1 MVNLT
6 AKGRP
11 RPTYSRAQKQQAL
24 MVLAFHNGNTG
35 AAYRQLEEEGGD
47 NVPSRQTLDGWKAKE
62 AQLYQDC
69 INHLDAQ
76 VIPEIDRNLRLG
88 IAVGNEALEQL
99 HAELRAGRVEAK
111 DLSTISRNASV
122 SMGIATEKSQL
133 LKGGATERVEHV
145 EPTWLLEQMAQ
156 LAAQQ
161 APRQIADA
169 DITAEEEDDG

>member
-1 MVNLT
+1 MVNLVS
-6 AKGRP
+6 KGKK
-11 RPTYSRAQKQQAL
+11 RPTYSRGEKQKAL
-24 MVLAFHNGNTG
+24 MLVAFHNGNTG
-35 AAYRQLEEEGGD
+35 IAYQQLEQEADGGQI
-47 NVPSRQTLDGWKAKE
+47 PSRQTLDGWKRTE

-69 INHLDAQ
+69 INYLDSQ
-76 VIPEIDRNLRLG
+76 TIPEIDRNLRLG

-99 HAELRAGRVEAK
+99 YVELRAGRVEAK

-133 LKGGATERVEHV
+133 LKGNATERVEHV

-156 LAAQQ
+156 MAAQQ

-169 DITAEEEDDG
+169 DITAEEE